1 MQRVGQLD
9 PELAVA
15 AVRRNLDA
23 PFVERAARLD
33 VRGRDRHRPVL
44 VVGLRPDN
52 LELVLA
58 VFGLETC
65 VQDNR
70 RLSRGERL
78 VVLPRPSVFEDL
90 IAFLIYTL
98 QLFTSITIVVRYGPT
113 NYASASMRQKEF
125 QLAAQKMQ

>member
-1 MQRVGQLD
+1 MSNITSLSLVS
-9 PELAVA
+9 VA
-15 AVRRNLDA
+15 FYCGNPVA
-23 PFVERAARLD
+23 P
-33 VRGRDRHRPVL
+33 
-44 VVGLRPDN
+44 
-52 LELVLA
+52 VLA
-58 VFGLETC
+58 VFGPETC

-98 QLFTSITIVVRYGPT
+98 QLFTRITIVVRYGPT